1 MTAQEIAK
9 DLFFI
14 ERGYLSGNHFVY
26 RSEEPVLIDTGYRS
40 HFEETARR
48 IEDLGVD
55 LSKVGLIV
63 NTHCHGDHIGG
74 NKIIQE
80 RSGCAI
86 ALHKIGKHFIE
97 TKDSWATWW
106 KYYGK
111 EADFFTCTR
120 TLEDGDTLQVG
131 PHEFQVI
138 HAPGHAADGIVL
150 YNRKERILISSDVL
164 WENNMAVLTMR
175 IEGNGAL
182 FSVRESLEK
191 LEALDVEVVYPGHG
205 KPFTTFRDAIRMS
218 KKRLDTYLQDRD
230 QIGTDLLKKMMI
242 FNLLMNGAVEEEGY
256 FPYLMRMHWFP
267 ETVDLYFEG
276 EYRAKYDEIVKYL
289 FQRGILRRKDNRIF
303 TTVKK

>member
-1 MTAQEIAK
+1 MTTLEIAK

-14 ERGYLSGNHFVY
+14 ERGYLNGNHFVY
-26 RSEEPVLIDTGYRS
+26 RSREPVLIDTGYRS
-40 HFEETARR
+40 NFEETARY

-55 LSKVGLIV
+55 LSKVVLIV

-80 RSGCAI
+80 RSGCAV

-97 TKDSWATWW
+97 TEDSWATWW

-120 TLEDGDTLQVG
+120 TLEDGDLLQVG

-138 HAPGHAADGIVL
+138 HAPGHASDGIIL
-150 YNRKERILISSDVL
+150 YNRKKRILISSDVL
-164 WENNMAVLTMR
+164 WENNMPVLTLR

-182 FSVRESLEK
+182 FSMRESLEK
-191 LEALDVEVVYPGHG
+191 LESLDVEVVYPGHG
-205 KPFTTFRDAIRMS
+205 KPFTTYRDAIRMS
-218 KKRLDTYLQDRD
+218 KKRLDTYLQDREL
-230 QIGTDLLKKMMI
+230 IGTDLLKKMTI
-242 FNLLMNGAVEEEGY
+242 FNLLMNGPVEEGGY
-256 FPYLMRMHWFP
+256 FPYLMRTHWFP
-267 ETVDLYFEG
+267 ETVDLYFAG
-276 EYRAKYDEIVKYL
+276 EYRAKYDETMKYL
-289 FQRGILRRKDNRIF
+289 FRRDILRRKDNRIF